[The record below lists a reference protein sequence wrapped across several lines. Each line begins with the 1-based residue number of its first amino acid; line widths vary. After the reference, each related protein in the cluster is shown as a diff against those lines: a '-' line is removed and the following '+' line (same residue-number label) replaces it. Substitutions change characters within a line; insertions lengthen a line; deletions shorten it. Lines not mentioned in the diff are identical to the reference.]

1 MPDTLKGEQIMLELA
16 CDDVVFHF
24 NKKHLEDDTVPMW
37 IIKAKGES
45 YYVEHVDCQKGWS
58 TKETPDNSHTKGSI
72 KIKDCL
78 LLIDDTNTA
87 IISQLTEHDK
97 IRLKNREKGITRII
111 TAYGQLLKSNLQQTN
126 IKHGPIKTAGGGCG
140 TLWYITDILKST
152 HVSMLQIQMGN
163 KFRILK
169 ENEAYYKYYDN
180 PNAYN
185 FDDDYDEDYDYDKDD
200 EN

>member
-24 NKKHLEDDTVPMW
+24 NKKHLEDDTIPMW
-37 IIKAKGES
+37 CVKSKGETW
-45 YYVEHVDCQKGWS
+45 YVEHVDCQKGWS
-58 TKETPDNSHTKGSI
+58 TKETPDNNHTKGSI

-111 TAYGQLLKSNLQQTN
+111 TAYGSILKDSLKQTN
-126 IKHGPIKTAGGGCG
+126 INHGPIKTAGGGCG
-140 TLWYITDILKST
+140 TLWYITDILNET
-152 HVSMLQIQMGN
+152 HLTMLFLQMGD
-163 KFRILK
+163 KVRILK
-169 ENEAYYKYYDN
+169 ENEAYYRYYND
-180 PNAYN
+180 PSSFEDDEYLDEDDY
-185 FDDDYDEDYDYDKDD
+185 DDDY
-200 EN
+200 